1 MMAARRREANVSVL
15 SIKDARIRFGSYEA
29 LKSISVSVEQG
40 QLVTL
45 LGPSG
50 CGKTTLLRAIAGF
63 IPLDGGTIQIDGS
76 DMRGVPP
83 ERRNTAMCFQSYA
96 LFPHLTVFE
105 NIAFGLRQKGTQK
118 SEVEQRVRASAAQ
131 VSLDAQL
138 QKLPSQLSGGQ
149 QQRVALARALAVRP
163 GVILFDEPLSNLDAR
178 LRDQVRFEIRQLQNA
193 HGFTAVY
200 VTHDQAE
207 ALAMSDLVVV
217 MNAGQ
222 IEQAG
227 TPHDVY
233 YRPVNRF
240 VADFVGTAN
249 IMPIRIVGKD
259 SALGLYRVSSPLG
272 ELSVRSDEVPIAD
285 DVFAMWRPEDAI
297 ACAETDGPPN
307 NFKLGVKAQSFLGNL
322 TDLAV
327 CPPGSDATY
336 RVQILGQTEIPD
348 GSVRSFQIAP
358 DKVRFLKERVQ

>member
-1 MMAARRREANVSVL
+1 MSVL
-15 SIKDARIRFGSYEA
+15 SIADARIRFGSYDA
-29 LKSISVSVEQG
+29 LKGISVAVEQG

-63 IPLDGGTIQIDGS
+63 ISLDGGAISIDGA

-96 LFPHLTVFE
+96 LFPHLTVYE
-105 NIAFGLRQKGTQK
+105 NIAFGLRQKGTAK
-118 SEVEQRVRASAAQ
+118 EELEQRVQSSAAQ
-131 VSLDAQL
+131 VSLQAQL
-138 QKLPSQLSGGQ
+138 QKLPTQLSGGQ

-178 LRDQVRFEIRQLQNA
+178 LRDQVRFEIRQLQKN

-233 YRPVNRF
+233 YRPINRF

-249 IMPIRIVGKD
+249 IMPVQVVGRD
-259 SALGLYRVSSPLG
+259 AFANTYRLKSPMG
-272 ELSVRSDEVPIAD
+272 EVEVLSDEQPIAD
-285 DVFAMWRPEDAI
+285 HVYAMWRPEDAI
-297 ACAETDGPPN
+297 VQDGLDGQSN
-307 NFKLGVKAQSFLGNL
+307 VFTLKVKAKSFLGNL
-322 TDLAV
+322 TDVSVSAAGTDDL
-327 CPPGSDATY
+327 Y
-336 RVQILGQTEIPD
+336 RIQILGQTEIAE
-348 GSVRSFQIAP
+348 GEMRSFRIEP
-358 DKVRFLKERVQ
+358 SKIRFLKERVQ

>member
-1 MMAARRREANVSVL
+1 VSVL
-15 SIKDARIRFGSYEA
+15 SITDARIRFGSYEA
-29 LKSISVSVEQG
+29 LKGISVTVEQG

-63 IPLDGGTIQIDGS
+63 ITLDAGAVTIDGA
-76 DMRGVPP
+76 DMNGVPP
-83 ERRNTAMCFQSYA
+83 ERRDTAMCFQSYA
-96 LFPHLTVFE
+96 LFPHLTVYE
-105 NIAFGLRQKGTQK
+105 NIAFGLRQRGTAK
-118 SEVEQRVRASAAQ
+118 ADLESRVRASAAQ

-178 LRDQVRFEIRQLQNA
+178 LRDQVRFEIRQLQKA

-217 MNAGQ
+217 MNAGR

-249 IMPIRIVGKD
+249 IMPVQVISRD
-259 SALGLYRVSSPLG
+259 STCDVYRVSSPLG
-272 ELSVRSDEVPIAD
+272 ELEIQSDEAPVAD
-285 DVFAMWRPEDAI
+285 HVYAMWRPEDAT
-297 ACAETDGPPN
+297 AASHSEGAPN
-307 NFKLGVKAQSFLGNL
+307 VFEFHVKAQSFLGNL
-322 TDLAV
+322 TDLAIS
-327 CPPGSDATY
+327 PIGSDVSY
-336 RVQILGQTEIPD
+336 RIQILGQTDIAD
-348 GSVRSFQIAP
+348 GTTKSFHIEP
-358 DKVRFLKERVQ
+358 RKVRFLKERVQ

>member
-1 MMAARRREANVSVL
+1 MSELN
-15 SIKDARIRFGSYEA
+15 IEGARIRFGNYEA
-29 LKSISVSVEQG
+29 LKGISVAVKEG

-63 IPLDGGTIQIDGS
+63 IALDEGVISIDGAN
-76 DMRGVPP
+76 MRSVPP

-105 NIAFGLRQKGTQK
+105 NIAFGLRQNGVRGK
-118 SEVEQRVRASAAQ
+118 ELEDRVRKSAAQ
-131 VSLDAQL
+131 VSLEAQL
-138 QKLPSQLSGGQ
+138 EKLPTQLSGGQ

-178 LRDQVRFEIRQLQNA
+178 LRDQVRFEIRQLQRA
-193 HGFTAVY
+193 YGFTAVY

-217 MNAGQ
+217 MNAGR

-227 TPHDVY
+227 TPHEVY
-233 YRPVNRF
+233 YKPVNRF

-249 IMPIRIVGKD
+249 IMPVKVRKRDESRGIYSVD
-259 SALGLYRVSSPLG
+259 SAMGLIDIH
-272 ELSVRSDEVPIAD
+272 SDEPPISD
-285 DVFAMWRPEDAI
+285 HVYAMWRPEDAV
-297 ACAETDGPPN
+297 AHNPDGGERQFS
-307 NFKLGVKAQSFLGNL
+307 FKVVAQSFLGNL
-322 TDLAV
+322 TDLSV
-327 CPPGSDATY
+327 TSVGSDTAF
-336 RVQILGQTEIPD
+336 RVQQLGRNDIGEGDIAT
-348 GSVRSFQIAP
+348 FQIAA
-358 DKVRFLKERVQ
+358 DKIRFLKESV

>member
-1 MMAARRREANVSVL
+1 MSVL
-15 SIKDARIRFGSYEA
+15 NIEGARIRFGTYEA
-29 LKSISVSVEQG
+29 LKGISVAVQEG

-63 IPLDGGTIQIDGS
+63 ISLDEGSITIDGA
-76 DMRGVPP
+76 DMRNVPP

-105 NIAFGLRQKGTQK
+105 NIAFGLRQKGVRA
-118 SEVEQRVRASAAQ
+118 SEVESRVREAAAQ
-131 VSLDAQL
+131 VSLEAQL
-138 QKLPSQLSGGQ
+138 QKLPTQLSGGQ

-178 LRDQVRFEIRQLQNA
+178 LRDQVRFEIRQLQRA

-227 TPHDVY
+227 TPHEVY
-233 YRPVNRF
+233 YRPVSRF

-249 IMPIRIVGKD
+249 IMPVQVRQRDAGKD
-259 SALGLYRVSSPLG
+259 VYRVDSPMG
-272 ELSVRSDEVPIAD
+272 EVEIHSDEPPVSD
-285 DVFAMWRPEDAI
+285 YVYAMWRPEDAM
-297 ACAETDGPPN
+297 ACEQDGSAN
-307 NFKLGVKAQSFLGNL
+307 RFDFTIKAQSFLGNL
-322 TDLAV
+322 TDLSVAAAN
-327 CPPGSDATY
+327 SNTAL
-336 RVQILGQTEIPD
+336 RVQVLGQAAVSE
-348 GSVRSFQIAP
+348 GSTRTFRIDP
-358 DKVRFLKERVQ
+358 KKIRFLKESVQ

>member
-1 MMAARRREANVSVL
+1 VSVL
-15 SIKDARIRFGSYEA
+15 SIADARIRFGSYDA
-29 LKSISVSVEQG
+29 LKGISVAVEQG

-63 IPLDGGTIQIDGS
+63 IPLDGGAISIDGA

-96 LFPHLTVFE
+96 LFPHLTVYE
-105 NIAFGLRQKGTQK
+105 NIAFGLRQKGTPK
-118 SEVEQRVRASAAQ
+118 DELETRVQSSAAQ
-131 VSLDAQL
+131 VSLQAQL
-138 QKLPSQLSGGQ
+138 HKLSTQLSGGQ

-163 GVILFDEPLSNLDAR
+163 GIILFDEPLSNLDAR
-178 LRDQVRFEIRQLQNA
+178 LRDQVRFEIRQLQKK

-233 YRPVNRF
+233 YRPINRF

-249 IMPIRIVGKD
+249 IMPVKV
-259 SALGLYRVSSPLG
+259 VSRNTAANTYKLESPMG
-272 ELSVRSDEVPIAD
+272 EVEVHSDEQPIAD
-285 DVFAMWRPEDAI
+285 HVYAMWRPEDAV
-297 ACAETDGPPN
+297 AQNGVDGQSN
-307 NFKLGVKAQSFLGNL
+307 VFTLEVKAKSFLGNL
-322 TDLAV
+322 TDVSVSPA
-327 CPPGSDATY
+327 GSDALY
-336 RVQILGQTEIPD
+336 RIQILGQTEIVE
-348 GSVRSFQIAP
+348 GETRSFRIEP
-358 DKVRFLKERVQ
+358 SKIRFLKERVQ